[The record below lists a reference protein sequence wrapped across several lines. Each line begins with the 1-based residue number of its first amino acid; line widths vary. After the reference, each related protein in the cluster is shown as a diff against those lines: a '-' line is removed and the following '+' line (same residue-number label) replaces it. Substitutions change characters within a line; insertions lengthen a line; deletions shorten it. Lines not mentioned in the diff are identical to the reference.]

1 MITISFISMFV
12 LLYVPVGIEGQPL
25 DLETA
30 YLEYSTHQI
39 IDSVAVSSSSDS
51 SDAVLT
57 NFAEFPAL
65 FNSAKAWAAYNDSTR
80 VLTVTSEYPG
90 SSTRAI
96 AEYHLDLDASL
107 TLVNFGVQDQYAVH
121 LELMNEAALE
131 GDFERAIGEV
141 YQMLYPGNCTY
152 KAEIGIVI
160 LYALI
165 NEIDKNISQ
174 EFTTD
179 ELFSLQQMAYES
191 ARYIFLPDLHSM
203 ILETDRYP
211 EVGIVELPEYIQL
224 LKRYASLLYLLNNMS
239 ERESVLETIQIL
251 TV

>member
-1 MITISFISMFV
+1 MIAISCIGFIAM
-12 LLYVPVGIEGQPL
+12 LYIPVGIEGQPL
-25 DLETA
+25 DLEIA

-39 IDSVAVSSSSDS
+39 TDSVAVSSSPDS

-90 SSTRAI
+90 SSIRAI
-96 AEYHLDLDASL
+96 AEYHLDFDANL
-107 TLVNFGVQDQYAVH
+107 TLVNFGVLDQYAVH
-121 LELMNEAALE
+121 LGLMKQAALE

-141 YQMLYPGNCTY
+141 YEMWYPGNCTY
-152 KAEIGIVI
+152 KAEMGIVF

-165 NEIDKNISQ
+165 NEIDKKVSQ
-174 EFTTD
+174 ESTTD
-179 ELFSLQQMAYES
+179 ELYSLQQMAYES

-203 ILETDRYP
+203 ILEPDRYP
-211 EVGIVELPEYIQL
+211 EMGIVELPEYIQL
-224 LKRYASLLYLLNNMS
+224 LKRYASLLYLLNNQS
-239 ERESVLETIQIL
+239 ERESVLETIHIL

>member
-1 MITISFISMFV
+1 MITISFISAFA

-25 DLETA
+25 DLEFA

-39 IDSVAVSSSSDS
+39 ADSVAVSSSSDS
-51 SDAVLT
+51 SEAVLT

-65 FNSAKAWAAYNDSTR
+65 FNAVKAWAVYNDSTGI
-80 VLTVTSEYPG
+80 LTVTSEYPG
-90 SSTRAI
+90 NSTRAI
-96 AEYHLDLDASL
+96 AEYHLDPDANL
-107 TLVNFGVQDQYAVH
+107 TLVNFEVLDQYAIH
-121 LELMNEAALE
+121 LELMKQAALE

-141 YQMLYPGNCTY
+141 YEMWYPGNCTY

-165 NEIDKNISQ
+165 NEVDKKISQ
-174 EFTTD
+174 ESTTD
-179 ELFSLQQMAYES
+179 ELYSLQQMAYES

-203 ILETDRYP
+203 ILEPDRYP
-211 EVGIVELPEYIQL
+211 EMSIVELPEYIQL
-224 LKRYASLLYLLNNMS
+224 LKRYTSLLYLLNNQS
-239 ERESVLETIQIL
+239 ERESVLEAIDIL